1 MKGLIDKSMGIVTR
15 IAEALARIKPT
26 EPLRSTMCLQVC
38 IHRMLTEWVL
48 FRFIFFPSSPQ
59 FFCSLHRMEGTS
71 TEEDLFK
78 REIEDLPVVKSL
90 SFIREIGRNKAGYR
104 VNLFCDAVS
113 LYGGCK
119 D

>member
-1 MKGLIDKSMGIVTR
+1 MKGLIDKSMGIRTR

-26 EPLRSTMCLQVC
+26 EPLRSTIYL
-38 IHRMLTEWVL
+38 
-48 FRFIFFPSSPQ
+48 P
-59 FFCSLHRMEGTS
+59 
-71 TEEDLFK
+71 EEDLFK